1 MSPSNPS
8 NEPTMEEILASIR
21 KIISEDQSEPMART
35 PEPPLAVSPVA
46 AAAAPVVPPPVPA
59 APQPGLPPASAPEA
73 HESSFAALEDETP
86 ETYAEEASMD
96 DDIISASTR
105 DALDRALEHLDEA
118 PAAPIAS
125 RSTVAEGGS
134 IEAIFARAI
143 QESFEPTLQAWV
155 DDHRAELVNRLSPII
170 REWMDENLPP
180 LIEAAVQKEI
190 ARAVRSRKR

>member
-21 KIISEDQSEPMART
+21 KIISEDQNEPVARA

-46 AAAAPVVPPPVPA
+46 AAP
-59 APQPGLPPASAPEA
+59 APEA
-73 HESSFAALEDETP
+73 PPQVAAQPASVSEAYESSFASLEDETP

-118 PAAPIAS
+118 PVAPVAT

-155 DDHRAELVNRLSPII
+155 DDHRAELVSRLSPII